1 MGNHGTSANSTPDA
15 ESSWRLNELTEG
27 AVTIGV
33 GSLFQY
39 LTTRIEKHDFLRK
52 RRLGSCKTLKGRP
65 LKKQARAYYQ
75 FYFWAKQLTRLS
87 TLVIYV
93 KSIILASM

>member
-27 AVTIGV
+27 TVTIGV

-39 LTTRIEKHDFLRK
+39 LTTRIEKEDVLRK
-52 RRLGSCKTLKGRP
+52 RRLGPCKTLIGRP
-65 LKKQARAYYQ
+65 LKTQARANYQ
-75 FYFWAKQLTRLS
+75 FYFFLGDISQ
-87 TLVIYV
+87 
-93 KSIILASM
+93 M